1 MHTILEVKQAPEW
14 KFFHQVPQRV
24 YKNYPHWI
32 APLEKDIERIFD
44 PATNRTFE
52 HGEAVL
58 YVLLDDKGQPAGRIA
73 AFVDHQ
79 KNKDAQFPLGGIGFF
94 ECTDQHDYMSALLEK
109 AEFFLR
115 ERGVKA
121 IDAIVNFGER
131 DKFWGIL
138 AKGYDLPPLF
148 QENYHPPYYLPF
160 FEKAGYLPYEQILT
174 LAGRLN
180 EVPVGIFMKVAERI
194 KKNNA
199 IRVENFD
206 FGQVDRFARDF
217 AEIYNAAFADKPH
230 FKPVE
235 MQLVKKMMTE
245 AKAILDPRLISI
257 AYWDEEPV
265 GFAALFPDIN
275 PILKFAKGKLNWW
288 RIPLFLLKKRL
299 ATPDARGVA
308 AGVKPAF
315 QAKGVMACIVAHM
328 YPYNKH
334 REEFKL
340 ATVRSNN
347 QHALSVY
354 AKLGAKPEKAHIA
367 LRKPLDPAVIVESYP
382 FVEW

>member
-1 MHTILEVKQAPEW
+1 MHTILEVKQAPER

-32 APLEKDIERIFD
+32 APLEQDIERIFD
-44 PATNRTFE
+44 PATNRAFE
-52 HGEAVL
+52 HGEAAL
-58 YVLLDDKGQPAGRIA
+58 YVLLDDQGQPAGRIA
-73 AFVDHQ
+73 AFVDHK
-79 KNKDAQFPLGGIGFF
+79 KNEDVQFPLGGIGFF
-94 ECTDQHDYMSALLEK
+94 ECIAQQDYMSALLEK
-109 AEFFLR
+109 AEAFLR

-138 AKGYDLPPLF
+138 SKGYDLPPLF
-148 QENYHPPYYLPF
+148 QENYHPSYYLPF
-160 FEKAGYLPYEQILT
+160 FEQAGYLPYEQILT
-174 LAGRLN
+174 MSGRIQ
-180 EVPVGIFMKVAERI
+180 EIPIGIFLKVAERI
-194 KKNNA
+194 QKTNT

-206 FGQVDRFARDF
+206 FSQVDRFARDF

-235 MQLVKKMMTE
+235 VHLVKKMMVE
-245 AKAILDPRLISI
+245 AKAILDPRLVCI

-265 GFAALFPDIN
+265 GFVALFPDIN
-275 PILKFAKGKLNWW
+275 PILKFAKGKLTWW

-299 ATPDARGVA
+299 ANPDARGVA
-308 AGVKPAF
+308 AGVKPDF
-315 QAKGVMACIVAHM
+315 QSKGVMACIVAHM

-334 REEFKL
+334 REGFKL

-347 QHALSVY
+347 QQALSVY
-354 AKLGAKPEKAHIA
+354 AKLGAKPEKAHIS
-367 LRKPLDPAVIVESYP
+367 LRKPLDPGVVVESYP